1 MFITFE
7 GPEGSGKTTQIR
19 RLAAWLQEEGYP
31 VLATREPGGTPIGD
45 AVRTILLDKKNT
57 AMTSR
62 AEVLLFSAARAQ
74 LVEEIIKPFLEK
86 GGIVL
91 SDRFADSTFAYQGY
105 GRGLNM
111 DDLRRITAFA
121 TLGIRPQMTIYLD
134 LPAEVGLRRKM
145 RDADREWNRME
156 EEALAY
162 HRRVR
167 DGYLALAA
175 QEPERWLLLDG
186 TQAVDRLAE
195 QIRQRVAGA
204 LAEAK
209 QRGESWKTSN

>member
-7 GPEGSGKTTQIR
+7 GPEGSGKTTQIQ
-19 RLAAWLQEEGYP
+19 RLTTWLQKQGYA

-45 AVRTILLDKKNT
+45 AVRAILLDKKNT

-74 LVEEIIKPFLEK
+74 LVEEVIKPFLEK

-105 GRGLNM
+105 GRGLNR

-121 TLGIRPQMTIYLD
+121 THSVWPNMTIYLD
-134 LPAEVGLRRKM
+134 LPVEIGLRRKSNG
-145 RDADREWNRME
+145 ATKEWNRME
-156 EEALAY
+156 EETLAY

-175 QEPERWLLLDG
+175 QEPKRWLLLDG
-186 TQAVDRLAE
+186 TQGIDHIAA
-195 QIRQRVAGA
+195 QIRQRVASA
-204 LAEAK
+204 LAE
-209 QRGESWKTSN
+209 S

>member
-19 RLAAWLQEEGYP
+19 RLAAWLQEQGYP

-45 AVRTILLDKKNT
+45 AVRAILLDKKNT

-121 TLGIRPQMTIYLD
+121 TLGIWPQMTIYLD
-134 LPAEVGLRRKM
+134 LPAEVGLQRKM
-145 RDADREWNRME
+145 RDAGREWNRME
-156 EEALAY
+156 EETLAY

-167 DGYLALAA
+167 DCYLALAA

-195 QIRQRVAGA
+195 QIQQRVAGA
-204 LAEAK
+204 LAEVK